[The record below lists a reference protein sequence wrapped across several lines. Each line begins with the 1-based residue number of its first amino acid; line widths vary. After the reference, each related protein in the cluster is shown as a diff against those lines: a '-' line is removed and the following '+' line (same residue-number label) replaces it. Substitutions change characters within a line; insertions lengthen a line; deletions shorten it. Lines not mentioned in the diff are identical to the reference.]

1 MTEFQTKLEPILNS
15 FSGVIG
21 FYAKR
26 LDDGFTLQH
35 NQNEVFAAASVVKVP
50 ILLEALRQVEHGIL
64 KLETRISLSALEQAG
79 GSGVLMAFQ
88 PGLTPMLQDYL
99 TMMIVVSDNT
109 ATNISLDAVGG
120 RDAVNSSLK
129 NWGCSS
135 TTVVG
140 KLMLTDDRK
149 NADQRAG
156 KKAEV
161 TPFEN
166 VMLLEKLYNG
176 ELLNPELTKL
186 ALEILE
192 KQQYTEILARYL
204 PDGTRTATKSG
215 QIIGVRNDVGIVLT
229 ERPYVLALCSKNCT
243 DERYHVDNEAVLALG
258 KISRLV
264 FDAMDTKKGGDKSI
278 DIDLIQKSVPNTKKS
293 PPAK

>member
-1 MTEFQTKLEPILNS
+1 MSDFNSKLEPILNS

-26 LDDGFTLQH
+26 LDDGLTLEH
-35 NQNEVFAAASVVKVP
+35 NKNEVFPAASVVKVP
-50 ILLEALRQVEHGIL
+50 ILLEALRQVQVGIL
-64 KLETRISLSALEQAG
+64 KLETRIPMPALEQVG

-88 PGLTPMLQDYL
+88 PGLEPTLQDYL

-109 ATNISLDAVGG
+109 ATNMSLDAVGG
-120 RDAVNSSLK
+120 RDAVNSSLA
-129 NWGCSS
+129 NWGSSS

-140 KLMLTDDRK
+140 KLMLTEDRK
-149 NADQRAG
+149 NAEQLAG

-161 TPFEN
+161 TPFES

-176 ELLNPELTKL
+176 ELLSQELTKL
-186 ALEILE
+186 AFEILE

-215 QIIGVRNDVGIVLT
+215 QIVGVRNDVGIVLT
-229 ERPYVLALCSKNCT
+229 GRPYVLALCSKNCT

-258 KISRLV
+258 QISRMV
-264 FDAMDTKKGGDKSI
+264 FDVMVS
-278 DIDLIQKSVPNTKKS
+278 
-293 PPAK
+293 

>member
-1 MTEFQTKLEPILNS
+1 MSEFQTKLESILNS

-26 LDDGFTLQH
+26 LDDGLTLEFNAH
-35 NQNEVFAAASVVKVP
+35 EVFPAASVVKVP
-50 ILLEALRQVEHGIL
+50 ILLEALRQVQIGKL
-64 KLETRISLSALEQAG
+64 KLETRIPMPALEQVG

-88 PGLTPMLQDYL
+88 SGLEPTLQDYL

-129 NWGCSS
+129 KWGCSS

-149 NADQRAG
+149 NAEQLAG
-156 KKAEV
+156 KRAEV
-161 TPFEN
+161 TPFES

-176 ELLNPELTKL
+176 ELLNLELSKL

-215 QIIGVRNDVGIVLT
+215 QIVGVRNDVGIVLT
-229 ERPYVLALCSKNCT
+229 ERPFALALCSKNCS

-258 KISRLV
+258 QISRLV
-264 FDAMDTKKGGDKSI
+264 FDVMVI
-278 DIDLIQKSVPNTKKS
+278 
-293 PPAK
+293 

>member
-1 MTEFQTKLEPILNS
+1 MSEFQTKLEQILNS

-26 LDDGFTLQH
+26 FDDGLIIEF
-35 NQNEVFAAASVVKVP
+35 NADEVFPAASVVKVP
-50 ILLEALRQVEHGIL
+50 ILLEALRQVQHGIL
-64 KLETRISLSALEQAG
+64 NLKTRIPLPALEQVG
-79 GSGVLMAFQ
+79 GSGVLTAFQ
-88 PGLTPMLQDYL
+88 PGLEPTLQDYL
-99 TMMIVVSDNT
+99 TLMIVVSDNT

-120 RDAVNSSLK
+120 RDAVNASLK

-140 KLMLTDDRK
+140 KLMLTEDRK
-149 NADQRAG
+149 NAEQLAG
-156 KKAEV
+156 KRAEV
-161 TPFEN
+161 TPFES

-204 PDGTRTATKSG
+204 PDGMRTATKSG

-229 ERPYVLALCSKNCT
+229 ERPYVLALCSKKCS

-264 FDAMDTKKGGDKSI
+264 FDVM
-278 DIDLIQKSVPNTKKS
+278 L
-293 PPAK
+293 

>member
-1 MTEFQTKLEPILNS
+1 MTEFQTKLEPILNG

-26 LDDGFTLQH
+26 FDDGFMLEH
-35 NQNEVFAAASVVKVP
+35 NKDEVFAAASVVKVP
-50 ILLEALRQVEHGIL
+50 ILLEALRQVQHGIL
-64 KLETRISLSALEQAG
+64 KLETRISLSALEQVG

-88 PGLTPMLQDYL
+88 PGLTPTLQDYL

-109 ATNISLDAVGG
+109 ATNISLEAVGG

-135 TTVVG
+135 TNVVG

-149 NADQRAG
+149 NAEQLAG
-156 KKAEV
+156 KRAEI
-161 TPFEN
+161 TPFES

-215 QIIGVRNDVGIVLT
+215 QIIGVRNDVGIVLI
-229 ERPYVLALCSKNCT
+229 ERPYVLALCSRNCT

-264 FDAMDTKKGGDKSI
+264 FDEM
-278 DIDLIQKSVPNTKKS
+278 Q
-293 PPAK
+293 

>member
-26 LDDGFTLQH
+26 LDDGFTLEH
-35 NQNEVFAAASVVKVP
+35 NKNEVFAAASVVKVP
-50 ILLEALRQVEHGIL
+50 ILLEALRQVQHGIL
-64 KLETRISLSALEQAG
+64 KLETRILLPALEQVG

-88 PGLTPMLQDYL
+88 PGLMPTLQDYL

-120 RDAVNSSLK
+120 CDAVNSSLK

-149 NADQRAG
+149 NAGQLSG

-161 TPFEN
+161 TPFES

-176 ELLNPELTKL
+176 ELLNPELIKL

-204 PDGTRTATKSG
+204 PEGTRTATKSG
-215 QIIGVRNDVGIVLT
+215 QIIGVRNDVGMVLT
-229 ERPYVLALCSKNCT
+229 ERPYVLALCSKDCT

-258 KISRLV
+258 QISRLV
-264 FDAMDTKKGGDKSI
+264 FDVM
-278 DIDLIQKSVPNTKKS
+278 Q
-293 PPAK
+293 

>member
-1 MTEFQTKLEPILNS
+1 MSEFQSKLEPILKN
-15 FSGVIG
+15 FSGKIG

-26 LDDGFTLQH
+26 LDDGFSLEH
-35 NQNEVFAAASVVKVP
+35 NQNEIFAAASVVKVP
-50 ILLEALRQVEHGIL
+50 ILLEALRQVQHGKL
-64 KLETRISLSALEQAG
+64 ELETRISLPALEQVG

-88 PGLTPMLQDYL
+88 PGLEPTLQDYL
-99 TMMIVVSDNT
+99 TLMIIVSDNT

-140 KLMLTDDRK
+140 KLMLTEDRK
-149 NADQRAG
+149 NAEQLAG

-161 TPFEN
+161 TPFES
-166 VMLLEKLYNG
+166 VMLLEKLFNG
-176 ELLNPELTKL
+176 EILNPELTKL

-215 QIIGVRNDVGIVLT
+215 QIVGVRNDVGIVLT
-229 ERPYVLALCSKNCT
+229 KRPFALALCSKNCT

-258 KISRLV
+258 QISRMV
-264 FDAMDTKKGGDKSI
+264 FDAMESE
-278 DIDLIQKSVPNTKKS
+278 S
-293 PPAK
+293 

>member
-1 MTEFQTKLEPILNS
+1 MTDFQTKLEPILNS

-26 LDDGFTLQH
+26 LDDGYSLEH
-35 NQNEVFAAASVVKVP
+35 NKDEVFAAASVVKVP
-50 ILLEALRQVEHGIL
+50 ILLEALRQVQHGML
-64 KLETRISLSALEQAG
+64 NLETRIPLPALEQVG

-88 PGLTPMLQDYL
+88 PGLEPTLQDYL

-109 ATNISLDAVGG
+109 ATNICLDAVGG
-120 RDAVNSSLK
+120 RDAVNTSLQ
-129 NWGCSS
+129 NWGCSN

-149 NADQRAG
+149 NAEQLAG

-161 TPFEN
+161 TPFES
-166 VMLLEKLYNG
+166 VMLLEKLFKG

-215 QIIGVRNDVGIVLT
+215 QIIGVRNDVGIVWT
-229 ERPYVLALCSKNCT
+229 EHPYIVALCSKNCT

-258 KISRLV
+258 KISKLV
-264 FDAMDTKKGGDKSI
+264 FDS
-278 DIDLIQKSVPNTKKS
+278 LQ
-293 PPAK
+293 

>member
-1 MTEFQTKLEPILNS
+1 MKSTEILFNLEPILNS

-21 FYAKR
+21 LFAKH
-26 LDDGFTLQH
+26 LGEGLTLEFNAH
-35 NQNEVFAAASVVKVP
+35 EVFPAASVVKVP
-50 ILLEALRQVEHGIL
+50 ILLEALRQVQIGKL
-64 KLETRISLSALEQAG
+64 KLETRIPMPALEQVG

-88 PGLTPMLQDYL
+88 PGLEPTLQDYL

-149 NADQRAG
+149 NADQLAG

-161 TPFEN
+161 TPFES

-176 ELLNPELTKL
+176 EILNEDLTRL
-186 ALEILE
+186 AFDILE

-215 QIIGVRNDVGIVLT
+215 QIIGVRNDVGIVFT
-229 ERPYVLALCSKNCT
+229 ERPYVLALYSKNCT
-243 DERYHVDNEAVLALG
+243 DQRYHVDNEAVLALG

-264 FDAMDTKKGGDKSI
+264 FDAMVI
-278 DIDLIQKSVPNTKKS
+278 
-293 PPAK
+293 

>member
-1 MTEFQTKLEPILNS
+1 MKSSDFYSNLEEILES

-21 FYAKR
+21 FCAKR
-26 LDDGFTLQH
+26 LHDGLTLEH
-35 NQNEVFAAASVVKVP
+35 NKDEVFPAASVVKIP
-50 ILLEALRQVEHGIL
+50 ILLEALHQVQLGIL
-64 KLETRISLSALEQAG
+64 KLETRIPLPALEQVA

-88 PGLTPMLQDYL
+88 PGLEPTLEDYL

-149 NADQRAG
+149 NAEQLAG
-156 KKAEV
+156 KRAEV
-161 TPFEN
+161 TPFES
-166 VMLLEKLYNG
+166 VMLLEKLYKG
-176 ELLNPELTKL
+176 EILNPELTKL

-204 PDGTRTATKSG
+204 PVGTRTATKSG

-229 ERPYVLALCSKNCT
+229 ERPFVLALCSKNCT

-264 FDAMDTKKGGDKSI
+264 FDVMEI
-278 DIDLIQKSVPNTKKS
+278 N
-293 PPAK
+293 

>member
-1 MTEFQTKLEPILNS
+1 MTEFQTKLEPILKA
-15 FSGVIG
+15 FSGEIG

-26 LDDGFTLQH
+26 LDDAFTLEH
-35 NQNEVFAAASVVKVP
+35 NKNEVFAAASVVKVP
-50 ILLEALRQVEHGIL
+50 ILLEALRQVQHGIL
-64 KLETRISLSALEQAG
+64 NLQTRIPMPALEQVG

-88 PGLTPMLQDYL
+88 PGLEPTLQDYL

-120 RDAVNSSLK
+120 HDTVNSSLA
-129 NWGCSS
+129 NWGCLK

-149 NADQRAG
+149 NADQLAG
-156 KKAEV
+156 KRAEV
-161 TPFEN
+161 TPFES
-166 VMLLEKLYNG
+166 VMLLEKLYRG
-176 ELLNPELTKL
+176 EILDPELTKL

-215 QIIGVRNDVGIVLT
+215 QIIGVRNDVGLVLT
-229 ERPYVLALCSKNCT
+229 ERPYVLALCSKNCS

-264 FDAMDTKKGGDKSI
+264 FDVMVS
-278 DIDLIQKSVPNTKKS
+278 
-293 PPAK
+293 

>member
-1 MTEFQTKLEPILNS
+1 MKSDEIYFNLEPILNG
-15 FSGVIG
+15 FSGMIG
-21 FYAKR
+21 FCAKR
-26 LDDGFTLQH
+26 LGDGLTLEF
-35 NQNEVFAAASVVKVP
+35 NANEVFPAASVVKVP
-50 ILLEALRQVEHGIL
+50 ILLEALRQVQLGML
-64 KLETRISLSALEQAG
+64 NLEARIPLPALEQVG

-88 PGLTPMLQDYL
+88 PGLEPTLQDYL

-129 NWGCSS
+129 NWGCSKS
-135 TTVVG
+135 TVVG
-140 KLMLTDDRK
+140 KLMLTEDRK
-149 NADQRAG
+149 NADQLGG
-156 KKAEV
+156 KKAEI
-161 TPFEN
+161 TPFES

-176 ELLNPELTKL
+176 EILNDDLSRL
-186 ALEILE
+186 AFEILE

-229 ERPYVLALCSKNCT
+229 ERPYALALCSKNCA

-258 KISRLV
+258 QISKMV
-264 FDAMDTKKGGDKSI
+264 FDVMTS
-278 DIDLIQKSVPNTKKS
+278 
-293 PPAK
+293 

>member
-1 MTEFQTKLEPILNS
+1 M
-15 FSGVIG
+15 IG
-21 FYAKR
+21 FCAKR
-26 LDDGFTLQH
+26 LDDGFTLEH
-35 NQNEVFAAASVVKVP
+35 NANEVFPAASVVKVP
-50 ILLEALRQVEHGIL
+50 ILLEALRQVQLGIL
-64 KLETRISLSALEQAG
+64 KLETRIPLPALEQVG

-88 PGLTPMLQDYL
+88 PGLAPTLQDYL

-109 ATNISLDAVGG
+109 ATNISLDSVGG

-140 KLMLTDDRK
+140 KLMLSEDRK
-149 NADQRAG
+149 NVDQLAG
-156 KKAEV
+156 KRAEV
-161 TPFEN
+161 TPLEG
-166 VMLLEKLYNG
+166 VLLLEKLYNG
-176 ELLNPELTKL
+176 EILNPELTKL

-204 PDGTRTATKSG
+204 PVGTRTATKSG

-229 ERPYVLALCSKNCT
+229 ERPYVLALCARNCT

-264 FDAMDTKKGGDKSI
+264 FDEMVGF
-278 DIDLIQKSVPNTKKS
+278 LN
-293 PPAK
+293 

>member
-1 MTEFQTKLEPILNS
+1 MTDFQTKLEPILS
-15 FSGVIG
+15 GFSGVIG

-26 LDDGFTLQH
+26 LDDGFMLEH
-35 NQNEVFAAASVVKVP
+35 NKNEVFPAASVVKVP
-50 ILLEALRQVEHGIL
+50 ILLEALRQVQVGML
-64 KLETRISLSALEQAG
+64 KLETRIPMPALEQVG

-88 PGLTPMLQDYL
+88 PGLEPTLQDYL

-109 ATNISLDAVGG
+109 ATNISLEAVGG
-120 RDAVNSSLK
+120 RDAVNASLK
-129 NWGCSS
+129 KWGCSR

-140 KLMLTDDRK
+140 KLMLTEDRK
-149 NADQRAG
+149 NADQLAG
-156 KKAEV
+156 KRAEV
-161 TPFEN
+161 TPFEI

-176 ELLNPELTKL
+176 ELLNPDLTKL

-204 PDGTRTATKSG
+204 PSGTRTATKSG

-229 ERPYVLALCSKNCT
+229 KRPYVLALCSKNCS

-264 FDAMDTKKGGDKSI
+264 FDVMSA
-278 DIDLIQKSVPNTKKS
+278 
-293 PPAK
+293 

>member
-1 MTEFQTKLEPILNS
+1 MSEFQTKLEPILNS
-15 FSGVIG
+15 FSGVTG

-26 LDDGFTLQH
+26 LDDGFTLEH

-50 ILLEALRQVEHGIL
+50 ILLEALRQVQVGML
-64 KLETRISLSALEQAG
+64 NLQTRIPMPALEQVG

-88 PGLTPMLQDYL
+88 PGLEATLQDYL

-109 ATNISLDAVGG
+109 ATNVSLDAVGG
-120 RDAVNSSLK
+120 RDAVNSSLA

-135 TTVVG
+135 TNVVG

-149 NADQRAG
+149 NAEQLVG
-156 KKAEV
+156 KRAEV
-161 TPFEN
+161 TPFES

-176 ELLNPELTKL
+176 ELLNDELTKL

-229 ERPYVLALCSKNCT
+229 ERPYVLALCSKNCS

-258 KISRLV
+258 EISRLV
-264 FDAMDTKKGGDKSI
+264 FDEM
-278 DIDLIQKSVPNTKKS
+278 Q
-293 PPAK
+293 

>member
-1 MTEFQTKLEPILNS
+1 MTDFQTKLEPILNS

-26 LDDGFTLQH
+26 LDDGFTLEH
-35 NQNEVFAAASVVKVP
+35 NQNEVFSAASVVKVP
-50 ILLEALRQVEHGIL
+50 ILLEALRQVQHGML
-64 KLETRISLSALEQAG
+64 KLETRIALPALEQVG
-79 GSGVLMAFQ
+79 GSGVLMAFE
-88 PGLTPMLQDYL
+88 PGLEPTLQDYL

-109 ATNISLDAVGG
+109 ATNICLDAVGG
-120 RDAVNSSLK
+120 RDAVNASLK

-149 NADQRAG
+149 NAEQRAG

-161 TPFEN
+161 TPFESA
-166 VMLLEKLYNG
+166 MLLEKLYDF

-229 ERPYVLALCSKNCT
+229 ERPYILALCSKNCT

-264 FDAMDTKKGGDKSI
+264 FDVMVS
-278 DIDLIQKSVPNTKKS
+278 
-293 PPAK
+293 

>member
-1 MTEFQTKLEPILNS
+1 MSEFQTKLELILNS

-26 LDDGFTLQH
+26 LDDGLTLEH
-35 NQNEVFAAASVVKVP
+35 NKNEVFPAASVVKVP
-50 ILLEALRQVEHGIL
+50 ILLEALRQVQVGML
-64 KLETRISLSALEQAG
+64 NLETRIPMPALEQVG

-88 PGLTPMLQDYL
+88 PGLEPTLQDYL
-99 TMMIVVSDNT
+99 TLMIVISDNT
-109 ATNISLDAVGG
+109 ATNMSLDAVGG
-120 RDAVNSSLK
+120 RDAVNSSLA

-140 KLMLTDDRK
+140 KLMLTDERK
-149 NADQRAG
+149 NAEQLAG

-161 TPFEN
+161 TPFES

-176 ELLNPELTKL
+176 ELLNVELTKL

-264 FDAMDTKKGGDKSI
+264 FDKM
-278 DIDLIQKSVPNTKKS
+278 Q
-293 PPAK
+293 

>member
-1 MTEFQTKLEPILNS
+1 MTETEFLVNLKPILNC

-26 LDDGFTLQH
+26 LDDGLTLQY
-35 NQNEVFAAASVVKVP
+35 NENTVFPAASVVKVP

-64 KLETRISLSALEQAG
+64 KLETRITLPAIEQVA

-88 PGLTPMLQDYL
+88 PGLTPTLQDYL
-99 TMMIVVSDNT
+99 TLMIVVSDNT
-109 ATNISLDAVGG
+109 ATNICLDAVGG
-120 RDAVNSSLK
+120 RDAVNTSLQ

-140 KLMLTDDRK
+140 KLMLAENRK
-149 NADQRAG
+149 NAEQLAG
-156 KKAEV
+156 KRAEV
-161 TPFEN
+161 TAFESA
-166 VMLLEKLYNG
+166 MLLEKLLTG
-176 ELLNPELTKL
+176 KLLNSELTKL
-186 ALEILE
+186 ALDILE
-192 KQQYTEILARYL
+192 AQQYTEILGRYL

-229 ERPYVLALCSKNCT
+229 QRPYVLALCSKNCS

-264 FDAMDTKKGGDKSI
+264 FDVLT
-278 DIDLIQKSVPNTKKS
+278 Q
-293 PPAK
+293 

>member
-1 MTEFQTKLEPILNS
+1 MTIQEFHSSLEPILIF

-21 FYAKR
+21 FQATR
-26 LDDGFTLQH
+26 LDDGFTLEH
-35 NQNEVFAAASVVKVP
+35 DANEVFPAASVVKVP
-50 ILLEALRQVEHGIL
+50 ILLEALRQVQVGTL
-64 KLETRISLSALEQAG
+64 KLETRIPMPALEQVG

-88 PGLTPMLQDYL
+88 PGLAPTLQDYL

-109 ATNISLDAVGG
+109 ATNMCLDAVGG
-120 RDAVNSSLK
+120 SDAVNSSLK

-149 NADQRAG
+149 NAEQLAG
-156 KKAEV
+156 KRAEV
-161 TPFEN
+161 SPLES
-166 VMLLEKLYNG
+166 VMLLEKLFKG
-176 ELLNPELTKL
+176 EILNSQYTKL
-186 ALEILE
+186 ALEIFE
-192 KQQYTEILARYL
+192 AQQYTEILARYL
-204 PDGTRTATKSG
+204 PDGTKTATKSG

-258 KISRLV
+258 HISRLV
-264 FDAMDTKKGGDKSI
+264 FDVMEASE
-278 DIDLIQKSVPNTKKS
+278 
-293 PPAK
+293 

>member
-1 MTEFQTKLEPILNS
+1 MSEFQTNLEPILNS

-21 FYAKR
+21 FFAKR
-26 LDDGFTLQH
+26 LDDGLTLEH
-35 NQNEVFAAASVVKVP
+35 NKDEVFPAASVVKVP
-50 ILLEALRQVEHGIL
+50 ILLEALRQVQVGKL
-64 KLETRISLSALEQAG
+64 KLETRIPLPALEQVG

-88 PGLTPMLQDYL
+88 PGLEPTLQDYL
-99 TMMIVVSDNT
+99 TMMIIVSDNT
-109 ATNISLDAVGG
+109 ATNIGLDAVGG
-120 RDAVNSSLK
+120 RDAVNSSLA

-140 KLMLTDDRK
+140 KLMLSEDRK
-149 NADQRAG
+149 NAEQLAG

-161 TPFEN
+161 TPFES
-166 VMLLEKLYNG
+166 VMLLEKLYRG
-176 ELLNPELTKL
+176 EILNPELTKL

-204 PDGTRTATKSG
+204 LDGTRTATKSG

-258 KISRLV
+258 QISRLV
-264 FDAMDTKKGGDKSI
+264 FDVMLS
-278 DIDLIQKSVPNTKKS
+278 
-293 PPAK
+293 

>member
-1 MTEFQTKLEPILNS
+1 MTEFQTKLEPILNN

-26 LDDGFTLQH
+26 LDDGLTLEH
-35 NQNEVFAAASVVKVP
+35 NKNEVFAAASVVKVP
-50 ILLEALRQVEHGIL
+50 ILLEALRQVQRGML
-64 KLETRISLSALEQAG
+64 KLETRIPLPALEQVG

-88 PGLTPMLQDYL
+88 PGLEPTLQDYL

-120 RDAVNSSLK
+120 RDAVNSSLA

-140 KLMLTDDRK
+140 KLMLTKDRK
-149 NADQRAG
+149 NVEQLAG
-156 KKAEV
+156 KRAEV
-161 TPFEN
+161 TPFES

-176 ELLNPELTKL
+176 EILNPELTKL

-258 KISRLV
+258 QISRLV
-264 FDAMDTKKGGDKSI
+264 FDEM
-278 DIDLIQKSVPNTKKS
+278 L
-293 PPAK
+293 